1 MFFCKAPVQIARLV
15 YMGIVL
21 VCSIMKRYVVLIAV
35 LATAF
40 FPVDAFA
47 QSDGYPVSGRV
58 IDRVTREGIPY
69 AAVIIVGVEGFGVS
83 ADSTGAFTLYQV
95 KPGIVQFS
103 AIQMGYRTVVTP
115 EYKISPYTPPIE
127 IEMDEDLTELAA
139 STVRPSPFLRS
150 VESPVSVRII
160 SVGDID
166 KIPGANKDVARI
178 VRSYPG
184 VSYSPIGY
192 RNDLIVR
199 GGGPSENAFFI
210 DGIEIP
216 NINHFATQGA
226 SGGPVSI
233 LNSDLIRE
241 ISFYTGSFPAHRGGA
256 LSSVMDITL
265 KDGNPDKHAFK
276 ATVGASEVGVSASG
290 HIGSKTTYIA
300 SVRQSYLQLLFKLLG
315 LPMLPNYIDGQVKF
329 KTRIDNRNE
338 IVFIGLAGFDNMK
351 LSDSPDDKGD
361 EYLLSYLPSLKQ
373 ETFTVGASYKHFADG
388 HVQTYS
394 LSYNYLN
401 NRSLKYLGNDDS
413 SSGNIILNSSG
424 LEGKA
429 QFRFENRS
437 YYGMWTVRE
446 GADLSFRHYDSDVFR
461 RMTDGNSQ
469 DYVTDLGVWGWGM
482 FASADYKSPGGRLN
496 ASAGIRADASSFSNR
511 TSMFWRQLSP
521 RVSVSYMPWRS
532 WSFNASAG
540 LYHQLPP
547 MTALSYRDSGGR
559 YANLQLDFMSVVS
572 AAAGVDWKHRDRLFV
587 GLEGFFKYFYD
598 IPLSVAT
605 DVPLTCIGADY
616 GTIGEEALVSSA
628 RGRSYGAELLV
639 RWLIPDKVTLVGSAT
654 LYKSEYSSGTGRE
667 YIPSAW
673 DNRFILNLS
682 AVHEFPKYW
691 SVGAKLSAIGGA
703 PYTPYDVD
711 QSSLKMVWDAGGR
724 PVYDYS
730 RYNGSRLDPYW
741 QVDLRVDKNFYFR
754 NWTLGLYLDLQNVT
768 FSKIRQPDAYLSSG
782 EIVNPD
788 ALPADQRYALEVLE
802 LYSGTIVP
810 SIGVTVEF

>member
-1 MFFCKAPVQIARLV
+1 MIIAA
-15 YMGIVL
+15 IV
-21 VCSIMKRYVVLIAV
+21 A
-35 LATAF
+35 AAA
-40 FPVDAFA
+40 VDAAA
-47 QSDGYPVSGRV
+47 QTEGYTVSGRV
-58 IDRVTREGIPY
+58 IDRITREGIPY
-69 AAVIIVGVEGFGVS
+69 AAVVIVGIDGSGVS
-83 ADSTGAFTLYQV
+83 ADSTGAFTLYKV
-95 KPGIVQFS
+95 KPGILQFS
-103 AIQMGYRTVVTP
+103 AIQLGYRTVVTP
-115 EYKISPYTPPIE
+115 EYKITPYTPFIE
-127 IEMDEDLTELAA
+127 IEMDEDMTELSA

-166 KIPGANKDVARI
+166 KIPGTNKDVARI

-265 KDGNPDKHAFK
+265 KDGNPEKQAFK
-276 ATVGASEVGVSASG
+276 GTIGASEVGVSASG
-290 HIGSKTTYIA
+290 HFGPRTTYIA

-315 LPMLPNYIDGQVKF
+315 LPMLPNYIDGQF
-329 KTRIDNRNE
+329 KIKTKLDNRDE
-338 IVFIGLAGFDNMK
+338 LVILGLAGFDNLR

-361 EYLLSYLPSLKQ
+361 EYLLGYLPLLKQ
-373 ETFTVGASYKHFADG
+373 ETFTVGASYRHFADI
-388 HVQTYS
+388 HMQTYT

-401 NRSLKYLGNDDS
+401 NRSLKYLDNDES
-413 SSGNIILNSSG
+413 SSDNIILKSSG

-437 YYGMWTVRE
+437 YYGTWTVRE
-446 GADLSFRHYDSDVFR
+446 GADVHFRHYDSDVYR
-461 RMTDGNSQ
+461 RVAGGETL
-469 DYVTDLGVWGWGM
+469 DYSTDLAMAGWGI
-482 FASADYKSPGGRLN
+482 FASADYKSPGGKVN
-496 ASAGIRADASSFSNR
+496 ASAGIRADGSTFSLR
-511 TSMFWRQLSP
+511 TAEFWRQLSP
-521 RVSVSYMPWRS
+521 RASVSYMPWES

-547 MTALSYRDSGGR
+547 VTALSFRDAEGML
-559 YANLQLDFMSVVS
+559 ANRQLEYMRVASV
-572 AAAGVDWKHRDRLFV
+572 AAGADWKLRDRLFV
-587 GLEGFFKYFYD
+587 GLEAFYKHFFD
-598 IPLSVAT
+598 IPLSLAT
-605 DVPLTCIGADY
+605 NIPLTCVGADY
-616 GTIGEEALVSSA
+616 GSIGEELLVSEA

-639 RWLIPDKVTLVGSAT
+639 RWLIPEKVTLVGSAT
-654 LYKSEYSSGTGRE
+654 LYMSEYSSGKGQAF
-667 YIPSAW
+667 IPSAW
-673 DNRFILNLS
+673 DNRYILNLS
-682 AVHEFPKYW
+682 AVYDLPKYW
-691 SVGAKLSAIGGA
+691 SVGAKVSAIGGA
-703 PYTPYDVD
+703 PYTPYDAD
-711 QSSLKMVWDAGGR
+711 KSSYKLVWDAGGR

-741 QVDLRVDKNFYFR
+741 QLDLRVDKNFYFNR
-754 NWTLGLYLDLQNVT
+754 WTLGLYVDLQNVT
-768 FSKIRQPDAYLSSG
+768 FSKIRQPDAYLSTG

-810 SIGVTVEF
+810 ALGVTFEF